1 MSKYTLPKFKKNE
14 VIITESGWWGIVP
27 KESKYHSKK
36 VKVDGIEF
44 DSKKEAKRYQE
55 LKILKSAGVIECLEL
70 QKVFELQPSFKKNGK
85 TYRKITYKADF
96 SYFDNEKGKYIIE
109 DVKGFKT
116 EVYKL
121 KKKMFEYKFKDIEIK
136 EI

>member
-1 MSKYTLPKFKKNE
+1 MRL
-14 VIITESGWWGIVP
+14 TEKQYQQILGNSLKA
-27 KESKYHSKK
+27 KESKYKNKK
-36 VKVDGIEF
+36 VAYDGIKF
-44 DSKKEAKRYQE
+44 DSQKERNHYIG
-55 LKILKSAGVIECLEL
+55 LKMLEKAGEIKDLEL

-96 SYFDNEKGKYIIE
+96 CYFNIKEGKYIVE

-121 KKKMFEYKFKDIEIK
+121 KKKLFEYKFKDYELK

>member
-1 MSKYTLPKFKKNE
+1 MRLTEKQYKKFLGNSLKA
-14 VIITESGWWGIVP
+14 
-27 KESKYHSKK
+27 KESKYKNKK
-36 VKVDGIEF
+36 VVYDGIKF
-44 DSKKEAKRYQE
+44 DSQKEKNHYIG
-55 LKILKSAGVIECLEL
+55 LKMSLKAGIIKDLEL

-96 SYFDNEKGKYIIE
+96 CYFNIKEGKYIVE

-121 KKKMFEYKFKDIEIK
+121 KKKLFEYKFKDYELK

>member
-1 MSKYTLPKFKKNE
+1 MIRLKHSSLKGTEKTTSKYKNKK
-14 VIITESGWWGIVP
+14 III
-27 KESKYHSKK
+27 
-36 VKVDGIEF
+36 DGIKF
-44 DSKKEAKRYQE
+44 DSKKEGNRYIQLKTLEKEGLIQE
-55 LKILKSAGVIECLEL
+55 LKL
-70 QKVFELQPSFKKNGK
+70 QKEFLLQPAFKKNGK

-96 SYFDNEKGKYIIE
+96 CYFSVKEGKYIVE

-121 KKKMFEYKFKDIEIK
+121 KKKIFEYVYKDLELK

>member
-1 MSKYTLPKFKKNE
+1 MRLTEKQYQQFLGNSLKAKENKYKNKKA
-14 VIITESGWWGIVP
+14 V
-27 KESKYHSKK
+27 Y
-36 VKVDGIEF
+36 DGITF
-44 DSKKEAKRYQE
+44 DSQKEKNHYIG
-55 LKILKSAGVIECLEL
+55 LKVLERAGEIKDLEL
-70 QKVFELQPSFKKNGK
+70 QKVFELQPSFKKNGI

-96 SYFDNEKGKYIIE
+96 CYFNIKEGKYIVE

-121 KKKMFEYKFKDIEIK
+121 KKKIFEYVYKDYELK

>member
-1 MSKYTLPKFKKNE
+1 MENLKKILGRGM
-14 VIITESGWWGIVP
+14 VGTT
-27 KESKYHSKK
+27 SKYHSKK
-36 VKVDGIEF
+36 VIVNGIEF
-44 DSKKEAKRYQE
+44 DSKKEAKRYSE
-55 LKILKSAGVIECLEL
+55 LKLLEKAGEIVDLEL

-96 SYFDNEKGKYIIE
+96 CYFDKRLNKYIVE

-121 KKKMFEYKFKDIEIK
+121 KKKIFEYKYQELELREI
-136 EI
+136 

>member
-1 MSKYTLPKFKKNE
+1 MRLTEKQYKSLLGKSIDYKTSKYKN
-14 VIITESGWWGIVP
+14 
-27 KESKYHSKK
+27 KK
-36 VKVDGIEF
+36 VVYDGIKF
-44 DSKKEAKRYQE
+44 DSQKEKNHYIG
-55 LKILKSAGVIECLEL
+55 LKMLLKAGIIKDLEL
-70 QKVFELQPSFKKNGK
+70 QKTFELQPSFKKNGK

-96 SYFDNEKGKYIIE
+96 CYFNNKVDKYIVE

-121 KKKMFEYKFKDIEIK
+121 KKKIFEYVYKDYELK

>member
-1 MSKYTLPKFKKNE
+1 MAKVT
-14 VIITESGWWGIVP
+14 
-27 KESKYHSKK
+27 SKYHSKK
-36 VKVDGIEF
+36 IVIDEITF
-44 DSKKEAKRYQE
+44 DSKKEGNRYLE
-55 LKILKSAGVIECLEL
+55 LKMLEKAGKIKDLEL

-96 SYFDNEKGKYIIE
+96 SYFDIEKGKCIVE
-109 DVKGFKT
+109 DIKGFKT

-121 KKKMFEYKFKDIEIK
+121 KKKMFEYKYQELELK

>member
-1 MSKYTLPKFKKNE
+1 MIRLKNSSLKGMGK
-14 VIITESGWWGIVP
+14 VT
-27 KESKYHSKK
+27 SKYHSKK
-36 VKVDGIEF
+36 VILDGIEF
-44 DSKKEAKRYQE
+44 DSKKEAKRYSE
-55 LKILKSAGVIECLEL
+55 LKLLERAGQIKDLEL

-85 TYRKITYKADF
+85 TYRKTTYKADF
-96 SYFDNEKGKYIIE
+96 CYFDNEKGKYIVE

-121 KKKMFEYKFKDIEIK
+121 KKKMFEYKYQDLELK